1 MHYLAGLRHVI
12 PDELLI
18 GLVVAV
24 AAVLGL
30 VMASALL
37 AVIDRLI
44 KRSAVLAAF
53 LNCKRLRPP
62 VYTVMPVLLIF
73 LGLRLTFPA
82 ELQEPFF
89 AGLVKVTSVALLY
102 WLAMRV
108 IDVVSQAISKR
119 YDISVRDNLRARQVQ
134 TRILVVRRIVSF
146 LVFLIALSAVFLMFR
161 ELRTLGVS
169 LLASAGIAGVVL
181 GFAAQKTLGNLLA
194 GFMIALSQ
202 PVRIEDAVVVEGQ
215 WGWIEEINL
224 VYVVVRLWDKRRLIL
239 PISYLLEHP
248 FENWTRTSADIIG
261 EVDLYTDYAMPIEPL
276 RTELA
281 AILRDTD
288 LWDGRTQNVQVSD
301 CDKDVMKIRILI
313 SAGDSGAAWDLRCL
327 VRERMLAFISRNY
340 PHCLPLRR
348 NVIDNAPER
357 LAHAAD

>member
-1 MHYLAGLRHVI
+1 MRYLASLRHVI

-18 GLVVAV
+18 GLVVVV
-24 AAVLGL
+24 AAMIGLAAAGIVLT
-30 VMASALL
+30 
-37 AVIDRLI
+37 VIDRVI
-44 KRSAVLAAF
+44 KRSALLAAF
-53 LNCKRLRPP
+53 LNCKRLRAP
-62 VYTVMPVLLIF
+62 VYTIMPVLLIF

-89 AGLVKVTSVALLY
+89 AGLVKITSVALLY
-102 WLAMRV
+102 WLAMRIV
-108 IDVVSQAISKR
+108 DVVSQAISKR

-134 TRILVVRRIVSF
+134 TRIIVVRRIVSF
-146 LVFLIALSAVFLMFR
+146 LVFLVALASIFLMFR

-194 GFMIALSQ
+194 GFMIAISQ
-202 PVRIEDAVVVEGQ
+202 PIRIEDAVVVEGQ

-261 EVDLYTDYAMPIEPL
+261 EVDLFTDYAMPVEPL
-276 RTELA
+276 RAELA
-281 AILRDTD
+281 RILRDTD
-288 LWDGRTQNVQVSD
+288 LWDGKTQNVQVSD
-301 CDKDVMKIRILI
+301 CDKDVMKIRILV
-313 SAGDSGAAWDLRCL
+313 SARDSGSAWDLRCL
-327 VRERMLAFISRNY
+327 VRERLLAFISRDY
-340 PHCLPLRR
+340 PHCLPLTR
-348 NVIDNAPER
+348 IER
-357 LAHAAD
+357 MAHAD